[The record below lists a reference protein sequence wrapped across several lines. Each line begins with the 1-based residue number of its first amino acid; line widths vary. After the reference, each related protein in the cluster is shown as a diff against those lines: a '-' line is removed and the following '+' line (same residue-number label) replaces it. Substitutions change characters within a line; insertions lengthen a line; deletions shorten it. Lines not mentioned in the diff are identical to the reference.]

1 MFSSRLPHNLSPNRI
16 ALALGRIRSF
26 IDLTESNPTR
36 AGFAY
41 PSGLL
46 STLTLEQGLTYEPAP
61 LGLPAAREAVAADFG
76 RRRVS
81 ISPDR
86 VVITA
91 STSEAYSLLFKLLC
105 DPGDSVLV
113 PRPSY
118 PLFEHLTHLDGV
130 DVAPYDLE
138 YHGRWQISLDS
149 MARAITPGTRAVLL
163 VSPHNPTGSM
173 ATADELAAIGDL
185 CRARELALIGD
196 EVFADYPIEEDRP
209 APPSVLAQ
217 PKALTFGLGGLS
229 KTVGLPQ
236 VKLGWMALAGPD
248 DLVRAALQR
257 LEVICDAYL
266 SVSTPVQLAA
276 PQLLREGAAVR
287 EQIAVRIRT
296 NHRHL
301 CEAVRTHPACTLLA
315 AEAGWYAVIQVPAT
329 IGEEPLVLDLLERC
343 AVLVH
348 PGYFF
353 DFSREAFLVVSL
365 LPNVD
370 EFRRGIERVFSRLEE
385 LGGGHSS

>member
-1 MFSSRLPHNLSPNRI
+1 MFSSRLPRSLSPNRM
-16 ALALGRIRSF
+16 ALARGRMRSF

-36 AGFAY
+36 AGFDY
-41 PSGLL
+41 PPALLATLGLASGLR
-46 STLTLEQGLTYEPAP
+46 YD
-61 LGLPAAREAVAADFG
+61 PAALGISAARDAIAADYRRRQLSVAAD
-76 RRRVS
+76 R
-81 ISPDR
+81 I
-86 VVITA
+86 VIAA
-91 STSEAYSLLFKLLC
+91 STSDAYSLLFKLLC
-105 DPGDSVLV
+105 DPGDCVLV

-118 PLFEHLTHLDGV
+118 PLFEHLTRLDAV
-130 DVAPYDLE
+130 DVSPYDLE
-138 YHGRWQISLDS
+138 YHGRWHISLDS
-149 MARAITPGTRAVLL
+149 MARAITPRTRAVLL

-173 ATADELAAIGDL
+173 ATADDLSAVGDL
-185 CRARELALIGD
+185 CRVHELALIGD

-209 APPSVLAQ
+209 AGPSVLAH
-217 PKALTFGLGGLS
+217 PEALTVGLGGLS

-236 VKLGWMALAGPD
+236 VKLGWMAIAGPD
-248 DLVRAALQR
+248 DVVGAALER

-276 PQLLREGAAVR
+276 PQLLREGAALR
-287 EQIAVRIRT
+287 EQIGVRIRT

-301 CEAVRTHPACTLLA
+301 GDVARTYPACTLLTV
-315 AEAGWYAVIQVPAT
+315 EAGWYAVIQVPAT
-329 IGEEPLVLDLLERC
+329 IGEEALVLDLLERS

-353 DFSREAFLVVSL
+353 DFPREAFLVVSL

-385 LGGGHSS
+385 IGGDRRS